1 MIVANWM
8 NKNPLTITSD
18 TLVSDAKRLISENNL
33 HALPVVDH
41 GRLRGL
47 VTRASLLRI
56 GHFVLRTQSPD
67 EFDFFVNRVRVRDIM
82 VRRPA
87 TVQSSDAMKYCMQ
100 KGRELGIAQFP
111 VMEGDTVVGVISAN
125 EIFQLAAHC
134 VGASEERDC
143 LTLAP
148 IGTMAGAIGRIADIV
163 EMAGGALHAMYRVG
177 RQQSD
182 VLPQEKTI
190 ILRLRADDMEQVIA
204 ALEAAGFPVEESNGR
219 YPESGSIQS

>member
-87 TVQSSDAMKYCMQ
+87 TVQSSDAMKFCMQ

-143 LTLAP
+143 LALTP

-163 EMAGGALHAMYRVG
+163 ETAGGALHAMYRVG
-177 RQQSD
+177 PRQSD

-204 ALEAAGFPVEESNGR
+204 ALEAAGFPVDESNGSG
-219 YPESGSIQS
+219 ES